1 MQQFADAAAGQV
13 RVMGLISKDGRPQAE
28 SFAADAGVT
37 FPSAFDGDGE
47 LMTELGL
54 NALPYTYFLDADGAP
69 GLHAGRPGRL
79 GRRAARAGRRAPG
92 RAAVTLPDYLKRL
105 IDAADDLPLRHR
117 MPQATATARRSA
129 VLILFGEGPQGPDVL
144 LIEKSAHLRSH
155 AGQPAFPGGGVD
167 PGDDFPIGTALR
179 EAEEEAGIDPAG
191 VRVLATLQE
200 LFLPPSNR
208 LVVPVVGV
216 VGRPARRHGRRSA
229 RGGAGRAGPAGRPHR
244 PGQPLPAAPPLG
256 LHRPGVLRRRHGGV
270 GLHRRPARRDP
281 RGRRPGPAVGHDR
294 RAAAAAVGAS
304 GRTRSRDR
312 ATTTTATT
320 PRRRSPIPR
329 PTALRHVPFPRDEE
343 DSHGGRLQ
351 RWSCCSS
358 AAGRLRRRRLP
369 GHGRRADDRRG
380 GRQGDG
386 RARRRP
392 GDHPADPGRLRL
404 HARPLHR
411 GPRARCA

>member
-1 MQQFADAAAGQV
+1 M
-13 RVMGLISKDGRPQAE
+13 
-28 SFAADAGVT
+28 
-37 FPSAFDGDGE
+37 
-47 LMTELGL
+47 
-54 NALPYTYFLDADGAP
+54 
-69 GLHAGRPGRL
+69 
-79 GRRAARAGRRAPG
+79 
-92 RAAVTLPDYLKRL
+92 TLPDYLKRL

-208 LVVPVVGV
+208 LVVPVVAWWDDPRDV
-216 VGRPARRHGRRSA
+216 TVGDPHEVARVARVPLADLTDPANRYRLSA
-229 RGGAGRAGPAGRPHR
+229 PR
-244 PGQPLPAAPPLG
+244 G
-256 LHRPGVLRRRHGGV
+256 LHRAGVLRRRHGGV

-294 RAAAAAVGAS
+294 RPAAVAVGDPAVHAPGIGGRRRS
-304 GRTRSRDR
+304 G
-312 ATTTTATT
+312 TT

-329 PTALRHVPFPRDEE
+329 PTALRRVPFPRDERATA
-343 DSHGGRLQ
+343 GVGWRRL
-351 RWSCCSS
+351 RWSCCLALLAGCGGDDSPGTS
-358 AAGRLRRRRLP
+358 AAPTTADGVGEVTVAPDGVQEITLQTQDDYVFTPDHFTVDP
-369 GHGRRADDRRG
+369 GTVRAHRGERGEADDPQLHVHARTRVPRRST
-380 GRQGDG
+380 
-386 RARRRP
+386 RRSRCSRP
-392 GDHPADPGRLRL
+392 GEEMTIDFDVEAPGDYPFECSFHVQLGQVGTMTV
-404 HARPLHR
+404 R
-411 GPRARCA
+411 G